1 MSRGDRIVLVE
12 EPSKTLCVGGEKG
25 APHDGFGESGSGIA
39 GAFSVGSGIAFDG
52 EEDRGP
58 PPIGSEV
65 PRDLLDALSHPVI
78 LLGLVFREGNPEICG
93 EGEDLPVA
101 LFKTAPKRSEQICRT
116 RPRADRKDKRLW
128 PDGIR

>member
-1 MSRGDRIVLVE
+1 MDLGSPDPASRERFLWVPVSLLMVRKI
-12 EPSKTLCVGGEKG
+12 G
-25 APHDGFGESGSGIA
+25 A
-39 GAFSVGSGIAFDG
+39 
-52 EEDRGP
+52 

>member
-58 PPIGSEV
+58 PRSVRKSPETFWMRFPI
-65 PRDLLDALSHPVI
+65 R
-78 LLGLVFREGNPEICG
+78 
-93 EGEDLPVA
+93 
-101 LFKTAPKRSEQICRT
+101 
-116 RPRADRKDKRLW
+116 
-128 PDGIR
+128 